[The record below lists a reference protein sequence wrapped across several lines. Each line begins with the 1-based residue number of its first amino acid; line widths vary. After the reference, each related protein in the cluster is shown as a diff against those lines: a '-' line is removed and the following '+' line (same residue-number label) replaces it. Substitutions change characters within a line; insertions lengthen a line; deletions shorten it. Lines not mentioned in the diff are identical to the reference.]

1 MATVAATHATPQRH
15 RRFNSNTCLLQI
27 SCMHVE
33 LPVLLLGKLSSFF
46 PCSWLASCVG
56 VGVGRGMWDFWADWF
71 SFYIDL
77 LLSFLEPC
85 ICSVFPS
92 SSLQASFLLATYLR
106 QWLCF
111 FLFFFSSSVFLHKR
125 RWRSQ
130 QPNLSYPII
139 LSDSLLS
146 KRHLTTGCICI
157 CACVIYSLF
166 RATTPFLFF

>member
-1 MATVAATHATPQRH
+1 
-15 RRFNSNTCLLQI
+15 
-27 SCMHVE
+27 MHVE

-111 FLFFFSSSVFLHKR
+111 FLFFFFFICFPPQKALAFTATK
-125 RWRSQ
+125 
-130 QPNLSYPII
+130 PI
-139 LSDSLLS
+139 LSDYPI
-146 KRHLTTGCICI
+146 RQPT
-157 CACVIYSLF
+157 F
-166 RATTPFLFF
+166 ETPFNDRLHLHLCLCYLLLVPCYYSISFFLTITITIGIALRALRAWLRGSGS